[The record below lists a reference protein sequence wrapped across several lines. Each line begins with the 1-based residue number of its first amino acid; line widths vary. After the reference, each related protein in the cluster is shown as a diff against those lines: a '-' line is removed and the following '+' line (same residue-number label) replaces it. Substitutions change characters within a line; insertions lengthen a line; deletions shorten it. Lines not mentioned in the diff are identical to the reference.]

1 MTTNRKV
8 VVIHNIIAPYKV
20 ALFNELYK
28 LIPNLKVIFIAE
40 REKRRDWNIDYS
52 NIKFPYTVLFKGSI
66 ESINNFTIAKEIWK
80 ILEKIRPETS
90 IICDY
95 SNIFGWSALFWA
107 KQNRNNLI
115 FWLSSTFDD
124 KKHTFLKNQLKR
136 YFLNH
141 FNIGLAP
148 GSRTKEYYKSMG
160 VANSKIIE
168 TGYGVDNDYFIQLY
182 EKSINER
189 TAVLKELGI
198 HSKNNFIFIGRFAPE
213 KNIFTLL
220 NSFLDVS
227 KKNSD
232 WGLILLGDGPLK
244 NKINT
249 FISDNNLQ
257 NKILLPGF
265 IQQDAISKYLA
276 TSDVFIL
283 PSMSEPWGLVVN
295 EAMLCHLPVIVSTKC
310 GCQPELVEEG
320 ENGFSFDPQDQLKLT
335 NLMQGFA
342 NGSYNIKSM
351 GEASFAIVSKHSP
364 SIIAQNIVAGIK
376 SYIEINF
383 IEC

>member
-8 VVIHNIIAPYKV
+8 VIIHNIIAPYKV
-20 ALFNELYK
+20 ALFNELSK
-28 LIPNLKVIFIAE
+28 LIPNMEVIFIAE
-40 REKRRDWNIDYS
+40 REKRRDWNIDYTKI
-52 NIKFPYTVLFKGSI
+52 NFRHTVLFKGSI
-66 ESINNFTIAKEIWK
+66 ENINSFTIAKETWRA
-80 ILEKIRPETS
+80 LNKIRPEIS

-107 KQNRNNLI
+107 KKNRNNLI

-136 YFLNH
+136 YFLKH
-141 FNIGLAP
+141 FSIGLAP

-160 VANSKIIE
+160 VANSKILE
-168 TGYGVDNDYFIQLY
+168 TGYGVDNDYFIKQY
-182 EKSINER
+182 EKSIIER
-189 TAVLKELGI
+189 TSSLKELEI
-198 HSKNNFIFIGRFAPE
+198 SSKNNFIFIGRFAPE
-213 KNIFTLL
+213 KNIINLL
-220 NSFLDVS
+220 YSFLEVS
-227 KKNSD
+227 KINSA

-244 NKINT
+244 NEINT

-265 IQQDAISKYLA
+265 IQQEGIVQYLTA
-276 TSDVFIL
+276 SDVFVL
-283 PSMSEPWGLVVN
+283 PSLSEPWGLVVN
-295 EAMLCHLPVIVSTKC
+295 EAMLCRLPVIVSTKC
-310 GCQPELVEEG
+310 GCQPELVKEG
-320 ENGFSFDPQDQLKLT
+320 VNGFSFDPNNQLKLT

-376 SYIEINF
+376 SYI
-383 IEC
+383 